1 MKLLNFLYG
10 IIGLTVFLI
19 LVWLF
24 AVPNELM
31 QEKIENAV
39 SRSGNGSLTLSIN
52 GIRKGIFFSLYA
64 DTINLSIDN
73 KPALSIND
81 LSINFTPRHLNA
93 GKLAFLVKGKIGT
106 GTIEGILMLP
116 MKGNFNIDKVGLDS
130 VPYLRRFGVEVS
142 GHLTSGIKLN
152 NEKVE
157 AVFNVPDL
165 YIDNPAVDVI
175 PLINTFRR
183 MQGSVHMDGNDLK
196 INSISLEGEKGFARL
211 KGQIRNGYANMTLE
225 LMPVERSLN
234 TLESMIIGKYIV
246 SPGYYEVPINAPLPI
261 Q

>member
-10 IIGLTVFLI
+10 ITGLTVFFI

-31 QEKIENAV
+31 QEKMENAV
-39 SRSGNGSLTLSIN
+39 SRSGDGSLTLSID
-52 GIRKGIFFSLYA
+52 GISKGIFFSLYA

-93 GKLAFLVKGKIGT
+93 GKLAFLVRGKIGT
-106 GTIEGILMLP
+106 GTLEGILMFP
-116 MKGNFNIDKVGLDS
+116 MKGSFKIDKADLDS
-130 VPYLRRFGVEVS
+130 IPYLRRFGAEVG
-142 GHLTSGIKLN
+142 GHLTSDIKLN

-157 AVFNVPDL
+157 AVFNIPDL
-165 YIDNPAVDVI
+165 NIQSTAVTVI

-183 MQGSVHMDGNDLK
+183 MQGSVHLDGNDIQ

-211 KGQIRNGYANMTLE
+211 KGQIINGLANMTLE

-234 TLESMIIGKYIV
+234 SLESMIIGKYIV
-246 SPGYYEVPINAPLPI
+246 SPGYYVVPINGLLPI

>member
-10 IIGLTVFLI
+10 ITGLIFFLI

-31 QEKIENAV
+31 QERMENAV
-39 SRSGNGSLTLSIN
+39 SRSGDGSLTLSID
-52 GIRKGIFFSLYA
+52 GISKGIFFSLHA

-73 KPALSIND
+73 KPALIIND

-93 GKLAFLVKGKIGT
+93 GKLAFLVRGKIGT
-106 GTIEGILMLP
+106 GTIEGILMPP
-116 MKGNFNIDKVGLDS
+116 MKGNFNIDNVDLDS
-130 VPYLRRFGVEVS
+130 IPYLKMFGVEVG
-142 GHLTSGIKLN
+142 GHLTADIILN

-165 YIDNPAVDVI
+165 NIGNPDVAVI

-183 MQGSVHMDGNDLK
+183 MQGSVHLDGNDLQV
-196 INSISLEGEKGFARL
+196 NSISLEGEKGFARL
-211 KGQIRNGYANMTLE
+211 KGQIRNGLANMTLE
-225 LMPVERSLN
+225 LMPVEQSLN
-234 TLESMIIGKYIV
+234 SLESMIIGKYIV
-246 SPGYYEVPINAPLPI
+246 SPGYYTIPINGPLLI

>member
-10 IIGLTVFLI
+10 ITGLIVFLI

-24 AVPNELM
+24 AIPNELM

-39 SRSGNGSLTLSIN
+39 SRSGDGSLTLSID

-73 KPALSIND
+73 KPALTIDD
-81 LSINFTPRHLNA
+81 LSINFTPRHLSE
-93 GKLAFLVKGKIGT
+93 GKIAFLVMGKIGT
-106 GTIEGILMLP
+106 GTLKGILMPP
-116 MKGNFNIDKVGLDS
+116 MKGNFNIDNVDLDS
-130 VPYLRRFGVEVS
+130 IPYLKMFGVEVG
-142 GHLTSGIKLN
+142 GHLTSEIILN
-152 NEKVE
+152 NEQVE
-157 AVFNVPDL
+157 ALFNVPDL
-165 YIDNPAVDVI
+165 AIDSSAVAAI

-183 MQGSVHMDGNDLK
+183 MQGSVHLNGNDLK

-211 KGQIRNGYANMTLE
+211 KGHIKNGLADMTLE
-225 LMPVERSLN
+225 LMPVERNLN
-234 TLESMIIGKYIV
+234 TLESMIIGKYII
-246 SPGYYEVPINAPLPI
+246 SPGYYSIPINGPLPV

>member
-1 MKLLNFLYG
+1 MKLLNFLYA
-10 IIGLTVFLI
+10 ITGLAVFII

-31 QEKIENAV
+31 REKVENAV
-39 SRSGNGSLTLSIN
+39 SHAGDGSLTLSID

-64 DTINLSIDN
+64 DAINLSIDN

-81 LSINFTPRHLNA
+81 LSINFTPRHLNT
-93 GKLAFLVKGKIGT
+93 GELAFLVRGKIGT
-106 GTIEGILMLP
+106 GTIEGTLKLP
-116 MKGNFNIDKVGLDS
+116 MKGSFKIDKADLDS
-130 VPYLRRFGVEVS
+130 IPYLKRFGIAIG
-142 GHLTSGIKLN
+142 GHLSSSIKLN

-165 YIDNPAVDVI
+165 DIRNSVVTVI

-183 MQGSVHMDGNDLK
+183 MQGSVQLNGNDLR
-196 INSISLEGEKGFARL
+196 IDSISLEGEKGFARL
-211 KGQIRNGYANMTLE
+211 KGQIKKGLADMVLE
-225 LMPVERSLN
+225 LMPVEQKLN
-234 TLESMIIGKYIV
+234 ALESMIIGKYVV
-246 SPGYYEVPINAPLPI
+246 SPGYYVVPINGPFAI